1 VYVLK
6 RWMRTAFEGIG
17 EALEAGDCM
26 YQEPGISHRV
36 LDYSADL
43 EVLEITIPA
52 EFETATMEPRSQ
64 KGGAEGRRPWSTALG
79 DGPAHCR
86 HRATPAR
93 CNAIRKRST
102 RRPDLGGAPAL
113 EPDLGLST
121 ETAAYDQKHRLGRY
135 FGVSV
140 RRTSGIAARRIRKL
154 FATEI
159 DTSVPG
165 RLVMQG
171 SPPVGFVRAD
181 ASWKSQNPAV
191 PGSFCVRRL
200 VLCRAGPGVRSCQ
213 AAARVRSCQAAA
225 WVRLRQ
231 AAARGS
237 FVPGRRS
244 GSFVP
249 GRRLGFV
256 RVRAAAWVRSCQA
269 VARVRSCQ
277 AVARVR
283 SDLRTPPAA
292 IAPRPDARWEFY
304 PICGDVTITI

>member
-17 EALEAGDCM
+17 EALGAGDCM

-213 AAARVRSCQAAA
+213 AAARVRSCQAA
-225 WVRLRQ
+225 
-231 AAARGS
+231 G
-237 FVPGRRS
+237 S
-244 GSFVP
+244 GSFVSGP
-249 GRRLGFV
+249 LLGFV
-256 RVRAAAWVRSCQA
+256 RARPSLGFVRARPSLGFVRICARPLPRSPRGPMRDGNSTPFAAM
-269 VARVRSCQ
+269 
-277 AVARVR
+277 
-283 SDLRTPPAA
+283 
-292 IAPRPDARWEFY
+292 
-304 PICGDVTITI
+304 